1 VILDAIGTAARK
13 VRRLPPRDPR
23 QCHYLTVAS
32 VRWIIRNRAWSRWY
46 LVRYLRLA
54 RLRVGKP
61 TVTTTGM
68 VFLGKRLDL
77 YARPWYGRLILGRWV
92 HLGDG
97 NCLRAHEGTFSVG
110 DKSVF
115 GKDNTVNCYLDI
127 ELGPATLLA
136 DWVYI
141 CDFDHVF
148 SDVRVPIKDQGITK
162 RPVRCAGDT
171 WFGTKVTVL
180 SGVTVG
186 WGCVIAA
193 NAVVTKDLPDWSVS
207 VGVPARVVRD
217 RMVDWEASEQHRAD
231 LADIARKTAVAAREN
246 ASSLAG

>member
-1 VILDAIGTAARK
+1 VILALLGALCRRA
-13 VRRLPPRDPR
+13 RRLPPRDPR
-23 QCHYLTVAS
+23 QCRYLTLAS
-32 VRWIIRNRAWSRWY
+32 LRWVLRCRAYTPWY
-46 LVRYLRLA
+46 LVRYVRLA
-54 RLRVGKP
+54 RLRLGKP
-61 TVTTTGM
+61 QITTRGM

-77 YARPWYGRLILGRWV
+77 HARPWYGRLVLGRWV

-97 NCLRAHEGTFSVG
+97 NCLRAHEGTFTVG

-115 GKDNTVNCYLDI
+115 GKDNVVNCYLDI

-148 SDVRVPIKDQGITK
+148 SDIHSPIKDQGITK
-162 RPVRCAGDT
+162 RPVRCKGDT

-180 SGVTVG
+180 SGVEIG

-193 NAVVTKDLPDWSVS
+193 NAVVNRDIPDWSVA
-207 VGVPARVVRD
+207 VGVPARVIRNRHD
-217 RMVDWEASEQHRAD
+217 DYEASAQQRTD
-231 LADIARKTAVAAREN
+231 LADIARKTAEAARQGT
-246 ASSLAG
+246 LTT